1 MSFRYCL
8 FAIICG
14 GSGMAS
20 GHPNRRLIITGSLV
34 NFNCRQW

>member
-1 MSFRYCL
+1 
-8 FAIICG
+8 
-14 GSGMAS
+14 MAS